1 MNPLVVNMLLAVSW
15 AALVGSFTLSSLAL
29 GFGLGYLALWV
40 ARPLFGRTS
49 YFERVFRVLRLA
61 GLFVYE
67 LVVSSF
73 RVVWDVVTPAHLSRP
88 GIIAL
93 PLDVKGDGG
102 VLLVSNLISL
112 TPGSLSLDVSP
123 DLRTLYVHAMFV
135 EDPEA
140 LRLELKQGIERRVIE
155 ALE

>member
-1 MNPLVVNMLLAVSW
+1 MNPLVVNMLLAASW
-15 AALVGSFTLSSLAL
+15 AALVGSFTLPSLAL
-29 GFGLGYLALWV
+29 GFGLGYIALW
-40 ARPLFGRTS
+40 AGRPLFGETT

-88 GIIAL
+88 GIVAL
-93 PLDVKGDGG
+93 PLDVEGEGG
-102 VLLVSNLISL
+102 ILLVSNLISL

-123 DLRTLYVHAMFV
+123 DRRTLYVHAMFV

-140 LRLELKQGIERRVIE
+140 LRRELKQGIERRVIE

>member
-1 MNPLVVNMLLAVSW
+1 MNPLVVNMLLAASW
-15 AALVGSFTLSSLAL
+15 AALVGSFTLPSLAL
-29 GFGLGYLALWV
+29 GFGLGYLALWA
-40 ARPLFGRTS
+40 ARPLFGETT

-88 GIIAL
+88 GIVAL
-93 PLDVKGDGG
+93 PLDVEGEGG
-102 VLLVSNLISL
+102 ILLVSNLISL

-123 DLRTLYVHAMFV
+123 DRRTLYVHAMFV

-140 LRLELKQGIERRVIE
+140 LRRELKQGIERRVIE

>member
-1 MNPLVVNMLLAVSW
+1 MNPLVVNLLLAVAW
-15 AALVGSFTLSSLAL
+15 AALVGSFTLPSLAL
-29 GFGLGYLALWV
+29 GFGLGYLALWA
-40 ARPLFGRTS
+40 ARPLFAGTT

-93 PLDVKGDGG
+93 PLDVEGEGG
-102 VLLVSNLISL
+102 ILLVSNLISL

-123 DLRTLYVHAMFV
+123 DRRTLYVHAMFA
-135 EDPEA
+135 EDPDA
-140 LRLELKQGIERRVIE
+140 LRRELKQGMERRVIE
-155 ALE
+155 ALQ